1 MIKIVC
7 ERCNASEPV
16 KDITNDAMPVG
27 WSKAADTTTLCPA
40 CNGSLKTDEG
50 TGEAVA
56 IQGVL
61 DAMDR
66 AIVEILKTD
75 KAAKYLRVRKLAE
88 QAVGIR
94 QMQASKVGDILG
106 DGDDEAEADYG
117 IGRHLG
123 RYALRAND
131 GVDNQ
136 RELIMGAMDMI
147 RNPPVHPSAEMA
159 NVAATLAHMPEDS
172 PSRPKLEAR
181 VAALLEKIAPESAEP
196 TAPEET
202 QETT

>member
-7 ERCNASEPV
+7 ERCGGSEPV
-16 KDITNDAMPVG
+16 KDTTNDAMPVG
-27 WSKAADTTTLCPA
+27 WSKAADATTLCPV
-40 CNGSLKTDEG
+40 CNGSLKTGEG
-50 TGEAVA
+50 AAESVA

-75 KAAKYLRVRKLAE
+75 KAAKYLRVANLAK
-88 QAVGIR
+88 QAIAIR

-117 IGRHLG
+117 IGRGIG
-123 RYALRAND
+123 RYALRAHD

-136 RELIMGAMDMI
+136 RELVMGAMDLI

-181 VAALLEKIAPESAEP
+181 VAALLEKITPESAEP